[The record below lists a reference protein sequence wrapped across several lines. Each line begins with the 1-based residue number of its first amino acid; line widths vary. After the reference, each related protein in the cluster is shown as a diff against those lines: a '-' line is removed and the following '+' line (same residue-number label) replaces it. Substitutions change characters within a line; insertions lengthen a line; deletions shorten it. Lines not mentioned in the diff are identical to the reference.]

1 LIAEVVSGWAAGK
14 RFQTIKAGRR
24 KLSGKKSSKTLAF
37 AGELPIHI
45 SGSGAG
51 GSFQISA
58 CHSKRG
64 FFLPLVSAPR
74 RLIEI

>member
-37 AGELPIHI
+37 AEDLPIHI
-45 SGSGAG
+45 SGSGLKDACG
-51 GSFQISA
+51 FRHVTQNAAFFYRSF
-58 CHSKRG
+58 
-64 FFLPLVSAPR
+64 PR
-74 RLIEI
+74 RGV